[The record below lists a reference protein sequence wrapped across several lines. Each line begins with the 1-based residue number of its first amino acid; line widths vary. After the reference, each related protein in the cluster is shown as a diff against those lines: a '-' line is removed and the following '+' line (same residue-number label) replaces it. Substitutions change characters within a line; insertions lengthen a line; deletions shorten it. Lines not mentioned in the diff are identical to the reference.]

1 MQTKKTE
8 KEWDNMDLNK
18 LRLTEKQISTVFKI
32 ILIFGLINLI
42 MSKSIINQILSSII
56 MLCSLG
62 FIILIEYINVQKPDK
77 PKEGT

>member
-1 MQTKKTE
+1 M
-8 KEWDNMDLNK
+8 MDLSK

>member
-1 MQTKKTE
+1 
-8 KEWDNMDLNK
+8 
-18 LRLTEKQISTVFKI
+18 
-32 ILIFGLINLI
+32 